1 MAAALDFF
9 TINSKRA
16 VMKVPIISLCIQ
28 AGVGI
33 RTYYNVLNGDV
44 EPTPPT
50 VARLHAALARFKM
63 AYGGDPGPL
72 SLHAVYKLSLVLAA
86 AQLKSDARAALTADP
101 KRKATADPV
110 WKEAARVRQLAYWIT
125 SNMAGFKQAEV
136 ARAAGV
142 TKQAV
147 HEGIKSVEDDPDPV
161 MMAAMRHLEEVFSA

>member
-9 TINSKRA
+9 MINSKRA
-16 VMKVPIISLCIQ
+16 VMKVPIVSLCMQ
-28 AGVGI
+28 AGVG
-33 RTYYNVLNGDV
+33 RQTYYDALNGHCD
-44 EPTPPT
+44 PSKAT
-50 VARLHAALARFKM
+50 VSRLHAALARFKM
-63 AYGGDPGPL
+63 AYGGEPGPL
-72 SLHAVYKLSLVLAA
+72 SLHAAYRLSLVLAA

-125 SNMAGFKQAEV
+125 SSIAGFKQAEV

-147 HEGIKSVEDDPDPV
+147 HEGIKAVEDDTDPV
-161 MMAAMRHLEEVFSA
+161 MMAAMRHLEEIFSA